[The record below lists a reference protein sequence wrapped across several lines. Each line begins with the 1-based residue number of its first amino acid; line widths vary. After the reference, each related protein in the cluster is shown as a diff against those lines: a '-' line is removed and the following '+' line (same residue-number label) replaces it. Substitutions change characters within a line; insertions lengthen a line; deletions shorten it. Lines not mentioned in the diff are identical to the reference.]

1 MPRPVHSTLAG
12 LSVGGL
18 PVQVRR
24 SERRTVSLKVTPQGL
39 TVYAPRRAED
49 ARLRQFVED
58 KRAWAE
64 RHLLTFQ
71 ERVHQPAALLD
82 GLVLPF
88 AGEQLT
94 LRALPGLKRA
104 QRDGDE
110 LHAPAERLSA
120 AVEAWYRAR
129 ALEVFGPLVKHFAD
143 QLKRGRP
150 LTGVKVTT
158 ARRRWGSCTSAGVVR
173 LHWRLLLAPPD
184 ILQYVAAHE
193 AAHLAELNHSPR
205 YWQQLAQLVPDHRA
219 AERWLKDNGWALMQA
234 WDLKR

>member
-1 MPRPVHSTLAG
+1 MQL
-12 LSVGGL
+12 
-18 PVQVRR
+18 RR
-24 SERRTVSLKVTPQGL
+24 SERRTVGLKVTPQGL
-39 TVYAPRRAED
+39 TVYAPHRAEEGK
-49 ARLRQFVED
+49 LRRFVED

-71 ERVHQPAALLD
+71 QRVHQPTALTD

-88 AGEQLT
+88 AGERLT

-120 AVEAWYRAR
+120 ATEAWYRTR
-129 ALEVFGPLVKHFAD
+129 ALEVFGPLVKSFAD

-150 LTGVKVTT
+150 LTGVRVTT
-158 ARRRWGSCTSAGVVR
+158 ARGRWGSCTSAGVVR
-173 LHWRLLLAPPD
+173 LHWRLLLAPPQ
-184 ILQYVAAHE
+184 IMQYVAAHE

-205 YWQQLAQLVPDHRA
+205 YWQQLAQLFPDHRA
-219 AERWLKDNGWALMQA
+219 AERWLKDNGSALMQR
-234 WDLKR
+234 WDVKT